1 MKFELSVAWRYLRA
15 RRKHVV
21 ISFITLIS
29 VLGIM
34 TGVAALIIVLS
45 LYSGL
50 ITDIQQKILG
60 STAHV
65 TVLSREGGGLADYR
79 AVGERIAALP
89 SVRQVAPAIFVQA
102 LINAGPS
109 SSGVVLKGMD
119 PQTAARSM
127 AGHAVLR
134 DGEWSD
140 LAGGRHVILGV
151 GLARV
156 LGVRSGAFVNLI
168 IPQGTLS
175 PLGMMPRIQR
185 FRVTGILETGLY
197 DLDHSWAYISLKN
210 AQPLVRFEGDRVQ
223 CLEVRTT
230 DIYDVESVQARIA
243 RELGD
248 RYELTNWIEK
258 NKAFFAAL
266 TMEKW
271 SMFLA
276 IGLIILVAALNIIS
290 TLVMMVMEKN
300 RDIAIFRAMG
310 ATSRQITRIFMAQG
324 VMIGVIGAVLGSG
337 LGVALAWAADQYR
350 WISMDAE
357 VYLISYLPFRVGGLD
372 VALVA
377 LAAVLVSFVAT
388 LYPSRQAA
396 GIDPVEVIRYE

>member
-21 ISFITLIS
+21 LSFITLIS

-50 ITDIQQKILG
+50 IDDIQQKILG

-65 TVLSREGGGLADYR
+65 TVLARSGGLVDYE
-79 AVGERIAALP
+79 ATAERISALP
-89 SVRQVAPAIFVQA
+89 GVRQVSPAIFVQA
-102 LINAGPS
+102 MINAGPA
-109 SSGVVLKGMD
+109 SSGVVLKGVD
-119 PQTAARSM
+119 PAAAARNM
-127 AGHAVLR
+127 AGHAVLQA
-134 DGEWSD
+134 GQWAD
-140 LAGGRHVILGV
+140 LATGRHVILGT
-151 GLARV
+151 GLAR
-156 LGVRSGAFVNLI
+156 LLAVREGAFVNLI

-185 FRVTGILETGLY
+185 FRVTGIVETGLY
-197 DLDHSWAYISLKN
+197 DLDNSWAYISLQN
-210 AQPLVRFEGDRVQ
+210 AQPLARLDKGNVQ

-230 DIYDVESVQARIA
+230 DIYDVERAQARISRA
-243 RELGD
+243 LGD
-248 RYELTNWIEK
+248 EYELSHWIEK

-276 IGLIILVAALNIIS
+276 IALIIIVAALNIIS

-310 ATSRQITRIFMAQG
+310 ATSRQIMHIFMAQG
-324 VMIGVIGAVLGSG
+324 VIIGVIGALLGSA
-337 LGVALAWAADQYR
+337 LGVTLAWAADHFR

-357 VYLISYLPFRVGGLD
+357 VYLISYLPFRIGGLE
-372 VALVA
+372 VFLVA
-377 LAAVLVSFVAT
+377 AAAVVVSFAAT

>member
-50 ITDIQQKILG
+50 IDDIQQKILG

-65 TVLSREGGGLADYR
+65 TVQARSGGLADFE
-79 AVGERIAALP
+79 ATAQRIAALP
-89 SVRQVAPAIFVQA
+89 EVRQVTPAIFVQA
-102 LINAGPS
+102 LINAGPA
-109 SSGVVLKGMD
+109 SSGVVIKGVD
-119 PQTAARSM
+119 PAAAARTM
-127 AGHAVLR
+127 AGHAILQS
-134 DGEWSD
+134 GQWMD
-140 LAGGRHVILGV
+140 LAAGRNVILGI
-151 GLARV
+151 GLARS
-156 LGVRSGAFVNLI
+156 LAVREGAFVNLI

-185 FRVTGILETGLY
+185 FRVSGIVETGLY
-197 DLDHSWAYISLKN
+197 DLDHSWAYISLSN
-210 AQPLVRFEGDRVQ
+210 AQPLARLDGEKVQ
-223 CLEVRTT
+223 CLEVRTA
-230 DIYDVESVQARIA
+230 DIYDVEQVQANIA
-243 RELGD
+243 RALGD
-248 RYELTNWIEK
+248 GYELSNWIDR

-276 IGLIILVAALNIIS
+276 IALIVIVAALNIIS
-290 TLVMMVMEKN
+290 TLMMMVMEKN

-310 ATSRQITRIFMAQG
+310 ATSRQIMHIFMAQG
-324 VMIGVIGAVLGSG
+324 VIIGVIGALLGST
-337 LGVALAWAADQYR
+337 LGVTLAWAADHYR

-357 VYLISYLPFRVGGLD
+357 VYLISYLPFRIGGLD
-372 VALVA
+372 VALVSA
-377 LAAVLVSFVAT
+377 AAVLVSFVAT